1 MATEPYLQSLKYKE
15 VTVTQ
20 DKVEIRKYYYPS
32 GALWV
37 ETPCVNGKM
46 HGITKRYYESG
57 AIEWE
62 IPYVNDREHGILK
75 RYYESGTLSWEIP
88 YVNGGRHGV
97 ATHYDKDNTNIACL
111 KLYKINREVSTLRCD
126 GHGAVSKKSYI

>member
-1 MATEPYLQSLKYKE
+1 MA
-15 VTVTQ
+15 Q

-46 HGITKRYYESG
+46 HGITKQYYESG

-62 IPYVNDREHGILK
+62 IPYVNGERHGIDK
-75 RYYESGTLSWEIP
+75 FYYESGALMVETP
-88 YVNGGRHGV
+88 YVRGERHGV
-97 ATHYDKDNTNIACL
+97 ATHYGKDNIDIDCL
-111 KLYKINREVSTLRCD
+111 TLYKINRVVSTLRCESY
-126 GHGAVSKKSYI
+126 GAVSTKSYI

>member
-1 MATEPYLQSLKYKE
+1 MATEPYLQSLKYKG

-46 HGITKRYYESG
+46 HGITKQYYESG

-62 IPYVNDREHGILK
+62 IPYVDGE
-75 RYYESGTLSWEIP
+75 
-88 YVNGGRHGV
+88 RHGV
-97 ATHYDKDNTNIACL
+97 ATHYDKDNIDIDCL
-111 KLYKINREVSTLRCD
+111 TLYKINRVVSTLRCESY
-126 GHGAVSKKSYI
+126 GAVTTKSYI